1 MTRQGRRQPSTLSL
15 LRNALLTASTFLLAS
30 MVSDVNAQASITP
43 AATTSGLSNPSGGSQ
58 GLSYILSPSYAGM
71 GIEPSNL
78 FAFTGRSSPNQMTMN
93 LLNIL
98 ANYTG
103 QPPHMRVGG
112 NTGDTALFNSSYN
125 GYDFQPNPK
134 TTGPTDVAY
143 YGPNFFKVIN
153 YFPKDTPVTYGLPLA
168 YQGSGANQMLLDV
181 ANGVVDAFTNIHLYS
196 LEVGNEPDLYVQNK
210 FRQSGWGASQYGDEW
225 SSAVLQVW
233 QQVLQPK
240 GITKSFFESACTATT
255 AANRGFRIEDLV
267 QTGVA
272 TATDNGLYVGGWN
285 QHDYYYYVNVSS
297 YKLTLEGLMDLGST
311 IGQFNEWSN
320 QADQARTT
328 GKPYFLREMGS
339 VGPEGIQGISDT
351 FGNALWTFNFFLFAS
366 TVGVQSV
373 QMHML
378 QDSYG
383 SPWQPI
389 PLNDGTQ
396 PFVRPSYS
404 AWAAMAQ
411 LNGAGC
417 QTQIAPLT
425 INNMPS
431 GYTNRLGAYAAYDAG
446 NLQSVIV
453 INTKPAYSSQGQNI
467 NTQQVSFS
475 LPTSMSGK
483 TFYLSLLTAPG
494 ADALNN
500 TQWNG
505 YDYSQNGDG
514 TAKRVDSQT
523 RTAVVGSDGTL
534 TFSVRDSQA
543 VVANMG
549 SQIGSTNN
557 KPDSKA
563 CAQFAI
569 INTQDTG
576 SGFKATSG
584 FASHLPLSMGAIIGI
599 AAGGG
604 SALLI
609 LLGLIIFCCVR
620 RARKRRATKLSDSAA
635 LLPPAYSKGGPGA
648 GNNDRKRPYKSVPYK
663 DMADSSDDIF
673 MMPVRKGDKYTDMNN
688 MSTRGGPFRGH
699 KHSDSY
705 GSATPSMTNS
715 PLLPASPSFGSRA
728 RVDSYSS
735 ENAIPPPGSAGYGTP
750 TKNGSPK
757 PTSRLRA
764 LPPSNAGPK
773 GQPMYGQSNLNPNS
787 RHGHGAEAAAAI
799 GGAGA
804 GMAAGYALANKM
816 NEQGNVRRGDP
827 RMQQQQQMNQSGPN
841 DPWQQLAQQQH
852 QQYLAPGNAHNGYPQ
867 QYGPDGRIR
876 YGSTPNASAAE
887 GALGLAGP
895 GMMSNQ
901 QRGRQDQRHSGQ
913 LEYKPERRRSLPPN
927 NNAQGEK
934 RRSKPS
940 GAASSQGHGY
950 RSSLDQSNRPP
961 VPDLPASIR
970 ASMGQRPQSSS
981 ADRSN
986 PMNTNAAALAAAT
999 AATGGTAAAQ
1009 HAYAAQRQQ
1018 NRQSS
1023 PARRPISSSR
1033 ELAPSVSEASVSASI
1048 YGGIDAPSND
1058 HTGYGMAM
1066 TTSMPLE
1073 DSNHYSQ
1080 SYIHHGHNNSAA
1092 GPALLDPNA
1101 YAMAAQPRTS
1111 SEMAF
1116 YNQVD
1121 PAGVSA
1127 QAYGDMRQ
1135 SRSYTGHEER
1145 RNDHSSPPRP
1155 PRAERRSLQTAR
1167 PALPKP
1173 PRNEGPPGYQG

>member
-1 MTRQGRRQPSTLSL
+1 MTRQARRQQPFFS
-15 LRNALLTASTFLLAS
+15 LRNALVTVSAILLGS
-30 MVSDVNAQASITP
+30 MVNDVNAQASITP
-43 AATTSGLSNPSGGSQ
+43 AATTSGLSGPQGGSQ
-58 GLSYILSPSYAGM
+58 GLSYELSPSYAGM

-78 FAFTGRSSPNQMTMN
+78 FAFTGRGSPNQMTMN
-93 LLNIL
+93 LLETL
-98 ANYTG
+98 TNYTG

-125 GYDFQPNPK
+125 GYDFQPNPA

-153 YFPKDTPVTYGLPLA
+153 YFPKNTPVTYGLPMA
-168 YQGSGANQMLLDV
+168 YQGSNANQMLLDI
-181 ANGVVDAFTNIHLYS
+181 ANGVVDAFTNIRLYS
-196 LEVGNEPDLYVQNK
+196 LEIGNEPDLYVQNK
-210 FRQSGWGASQYGDEW
+210 FRQSGWGASQYGNEW

-255 AANRGFRIEDLV
+255 ASNRGFRIEDLV

-311 IGQFNEWSN
+311 IGQFNEWTN

-339 VGPEGIQGISDT
+339 IGPEGIRGISDT

-378 QDSYG
+378 QDSFG

-389 PLNDGTQ
+389 PMSDGTQ
-396 PFVRPSYS
+396 PFVRPSFA

-431 GYTNRLGAYAAYDAG
+431 GYNNRLGAYAAYDAG
-446 NLQSVIV
+446 NLQSVVV

-475 LPTSMSGK
+475 LPTSMAGK
-483 TFYLSLLTAPG
+483 TFYISLLTAPG
-494 ADALNN
+494 ADATTN
-500 TQWNG
+500 TLWNG
-505 YDYSQNGDG
+505 YSYSQSGDG
-514 TAKRVDSQT
+514 TARKVDQQT

-563 CAQFAI
+563 CAKFSI
-569 INTQDTG
+569 INTPDTG

-604 SALLI
+604 SFLLI

-620 RARKRRATKLSDSAA
+620 RARRRRATKMNDSAAA
-635 LLPPAYSKGGPGA
+635 LLPPAYGKAGPGA
-648 GNNDRKRPYKSVPYK
+648 GYQERKRPYKSVPYN
-663 DMADSSDDIF
+663 DMADSTDDIF

-688 MSTRGGPFRGH
+688 MSTRGAPFRGH
-699 KHSDSY
+699 KHTDSY

-735 ENAIPPPGSAGYGTP
+735 ENAIPPPGSVGHGTT

-764 LPPSNAGPK
+764 LPPNNAGPK
-773 GQPMYGQSNLNPNS
+773 GQPMYGQSNLNPNT

-804 GMAAGYALANKM
+804 GMVAGHALASKM
-816 NEQGNVRRGDP
+816 NEQGNVRRGAGQQQMQDP
-827 RMQQQQQMNQSGPN
+827 RMQQQQRNQPGSN

-852 QQYLAPGNAHNGYPQ
+852 QQYLAPGVPQYGQ

-876 YGSTPNASAAE
+876 YGSTPNSSAAE
-887 GALGLAGP
+887 GALGLAGA
-895 GMMSNQ
+895 GMASNQ
-901 QRGRQDQRHSGQ
+901 QRGRQNQRPSSRDQNAGQ
-913 LEYKPERRRSLPPN
+913 SQYKPERRRSLPSN
-927 NNAQGEK
+927 NDPQGQ
-934 RRSKPS
+934 RARSKPS

-950 RSSLDQSNRPP
+950 RTSLDQSNRPP

-970 ASMGQRPQSSS
+970 ASMGQRPQSGS
-981 ADRSN
+981 ASASN
-986 PMNTNAAALAAAT
+986 SNAAALAAAT
-999 AATGGTAAAQ
+999 AAAGGTAAAQ
-1009 HAYAAQRQQ
+1009 HAYAAQRQHE
-1018 NRQSS
+1018 RQSS
-1023 PARRPISSSR
+1023 PIRPISYNR
-1033 ELAPSVSEASVSASI
+1033 DLPPSMSEGSVSASI

-1058 HTGYGMAM
+1058 HTGYGMAV
-1066 TTSMPLE
+1066 TTPMPF
-1073 DSNHYSQ
+1073 DSQ
-1080 SYIHHGHNNSAA
+1080 SYGHHSHSNSA

-1121 PAGVSA
+1121 PAGASA
-1127 QAYGDMRQ
+1127 QAYGDMVH
-1135 SRSYTGHEER
+1135 SRSYSGHEER
-1145 RNDHSSPPRP
+1145 RNNPASPPRP
-1155 PRAERRSLQTAR
+1155 PRAERRSLQSAR

>member
-1 MTRQGRRQPSTLSL
+1 MTRQGRRQQQPFSFI
-15 LRNALLTASTFLLAS
+15 RNALVTVSTLLLAS
-30 MVSDVNAQASITP
+30 MVNDVNAQASITP

-58 GLSYILSPSYAGM
+58 GLSYTLSPSYAGM

-78 FAFTGRSSPNQMTMN
+78 FAFTGRGSPNQMTMN

-112 NTGDTALFNSSYN
+112 NTGDTALFNSSYT
-125 GYDFQPNPK
+125 GYDFQPNPD

-153 YFPKDTPVTYGLPLA
+153 YFPKNTPVTYGLPMA
-168 YQGSGANQMLLDV
+168 YQGSGANQMLLDI
-181 ANGVVDAFTNIHLYS
+181 ANGVVDAFTNVHLYS

-225 SSAVLQVW
+225 SQAVLQVW

-272 TATDNGLYVGGWN
+272 TETDNGLYVGGWN

-339 VGPEGIQGISDT
+339 VGPEGLRGISDT

-389 PLNDGTQ
+389 AMSDGTQ
-396 PFVRPSYS
+396 PFVRPSYA

-417 QTQIAPLT
+417 QTQIAPLS

-446 NLQSVIV
+446 NLQSVVV
-453 INTKPAYSSQGQNI
+453 INTKPAYSSQGQSI

-475 LPTSMSGK
+475 LPTSMAGK
-483 TFYLSLLTAPG
+483 TFYISLLTAPG
-494 ADALNN
+494 ADATTN

-505 YDYSQNGDG
+505 YDYAQNGDG

-543 VVANMG
+543 VVANMD

-557 KPDSKA
+557 KPDTKA
-563 CAQFAI
+563 CSKFTI
-569 INTQDTG
+569 INTNNTG

-584 FASHLPLSMGAIIGI
+584 FASHLPLSLGAIIGI

-620 RARKRRATKLSDSAA
+620 RARRRRATKLSDSAA
-635 LLPPAYSKGGPGA
+635 LLPPAYSKAGPGA
-648 GNNDRKRPYKSVPYK
+648 GMNDRKRPYKSVPFK
-663 DMADSSDDIF
+663 DMGDSSDDIF

-699 KHSDSY
+699 KHTDSY

-757 PTSRLRA
+757 PTSRLRS
-764 LPPSNAGPK
+764 LPPNNAVPK
-773 GQPMYGQSNLNPNS
+773 GQPLYGQSNLNPNS
-787 RHGHGAEAAAAI
+787 RHGHGAEAAAAV

-804 GMAAGYALANKM
+804 GMAAGYALASKM
-816 NEQGNVRRGDP
+816 NEQGNVRRGAGQP
-827 RMQQQQQMNQSGPN
+827 QQQMNQPGAN
-841 DPWQQLAQQQH
+841 EAWQQLAQQQH
-852 QQYLAPGNAHNGYPQ
+852 QQYLAPGNAQQGYPQ

-887 GALGLAGP
+887 GALGLAGA
-895 GMMSNQ
+895 GMMPNQ
-901 QRGRQDQRHSGQ
+901 QRGRQDQRPTSSQGQ
-913 LEYKPERRRSLPPN
+913 SQYRPQRRRSLPPN
-927 NNAQGEK
+927 SNNNSHGEK
-934 RRSKPS
+934 RMSKPS

-950 RSSLDQSNRPP
+950 QSSLDQHNRPP

-970 ASMGQRPQSSS
+970 ASMGQRPQGSS
-981 ADRSN
+981 AASQSN
-986 PMNTNAAALAAAT
+986 SNAAALAAAT
-999 AATGGTAAAQ
+999 AAAGGTAAAQ

-1018 NRQSS
+1018 NRLSNRDL
-1023 PARRPISSSR
+1023 P
-1033 ELAPSVSEASVSASI
+1033 PSMSEGSVSASI
-1048 YGGIDAPSND
+1048 YGGIDAPSYD
-1058 HTGYGMAM
+1058 HSVGYGMAM
-1066 TTSMPLE
+1066 TTSMPLD
-1073 DSNHYSQ
+1073 DSNH
-1080 SYIHHGHNNSAA
+1080 HVRHNHSNSA

-1121 PAGVSA
+1121 PAGASA
-1127 QAYGDMRQ
+1127 QAYGNLPQ
-1135 SRSYTGHEER
+1135 SRSYSGHEER
-1145 RNDHSSPPRP
+1145 RNDHASPPRP
-1155 PRAERRSLQTAR
+1155 PRADRRSLQNPR

-1173 PRNEGPPGYQG
+1173 PRNEGPPGFQG